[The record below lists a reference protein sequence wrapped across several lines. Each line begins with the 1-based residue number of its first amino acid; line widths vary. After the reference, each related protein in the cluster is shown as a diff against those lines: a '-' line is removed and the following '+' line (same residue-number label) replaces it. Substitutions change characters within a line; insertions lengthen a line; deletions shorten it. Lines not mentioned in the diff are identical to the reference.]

1 MQAGTS
7 RVRDRRRTGAGEGRR
22 RVIIEGVKP
31 EIDCGRFP
39 IKRTVGEDVVVE
51 ADVFTDGHDTVACR
65 LLWKHRS
72 ARTWRETPM
81 EPLGNDRW
89 RATFTADQ
97 LGRYQYTLDAW
108 IDAFGTWRSDLRK
121 RIAAE
126 QDVSVDLLI
135 GARLVASAAER
146 ARGRDR
152 ATLEQAAQRLGAADE
167 DVVARTAFAID
178 DALATIVLRYPDRT
192 HGTAYERILE
202 VVVDPAIAGFS
213 AWYELFPRSASSAP
227 GRHGTLRDVEARLP
241 YVKELG
247 FDVLYL
253 PPIHPI
259 GESRRK
265 GPNNAPEGAPGAIG
279 SPWGIG
285 SRHGGH
291 KSVHP
296 DLGTIEDVRRLAKSA
311 RAMGIELALD
321 IAFQA
326 SPDHP
331 YVQDHEDWFRKR
343 PDGTIQYAENPPKK
357 YQDIYPFDFDNERWA
372 ALWRELE
379 SVFLFWIEHGVRIFR
394 VDNPHTKPFPFW
406 EWLIARIKAKH
417 PDVVLLSEAFTRP
430 RIMYRLAKLGFTQSY
445 TYFAWRNHGYEL
457 QEYLEELT
465 QTDVVEYFRPNFW
478 PNTPDILTEFLQT
491 GGRPAFVQRI
501 VLAAT
506 LSANYGIYGPAYELL
521 EHRPREAGSEE
532 YLDSEK
538 YQIREWDLD
547 RHDSLRHFIAR
558 LNRIRRDNR
567 ALHENRS
574 LRFHRVDNPQILA
587 YTKRTAD
594 LESVILTVVNLDPRH
609 THSGWVEVPIRELGI
624 DDREAYEVHD
634 LLSDARYTWHGAW
647 NYVQLDPH
655 VLPAHI
661 LRVHLPVR
669 APAD

>member
-1 MQAGTS
+1 
-7 RVRDRRRTGAGEGRR
+7 
-22 RVIIEGVKP
+22 VIIEGVRP

-39 IKRTVGEDVVVE
+39 IKRTIGEEVVVE
-51 ADVFTDGHDTVACR
+51 ADVFADGHDTVACR

-72 ARTWRETPM
+72 GRTWRETPM

-89 RATFTADQ
+89 RAQFTADQ
-97 LGRYQYTLDAW
+97 LGRYQYTLDGW
-108 IDAFGTWRSDLRK
+108 VDAFGTWRSDLRK
-121 RIAAE
+121 RVAAE
-126 QDVSVDLLI
+126 QDVTVDLLI
-135 GARLVASAAER
+135 GANLIEAAAGR

-152 ATLEQAAQRLGAADE
+152 QTLEQAVERLRAAAE
-167 DVVARTAFAID
+167 DVEARAAFALD
-178 DALATIVLRYPDRT
+178 DTLATVVLRYPDR
-192 HGTAYERILE
+192 ANAAVYARILE
-202 VVVDPAIAGFS
+202 VVVDPEIASFS
-213 AWYELFPRSASSAP
+213 AWYELFPRSTSPEP
-227 GRHGTLRDVEARLP
+227 GRHGTFRDVEARLP

-265 GPNNAPEGAPGAIG
+265 GPNNAPEGAPGDVG

-285 SRHGGH
+285 STHGGH

-296 DLGTIEDVRRLAKSA
+296 ELGTLEDLRRLVKKA
-311 RAMGIELALD
+311 RGMGIELALD

-326 SPDHP
+326 APDHP
-331 YVQDHEDWFRKR
+331 YVREHPEWFRAR

-379 SVFLFWIEHGVRIFR
+379 SVFLFWIEQGVLIFR

-406 EWLIARIKAKH
+406 EWLIARVKAKH
-417 PDVVLLSEAFTRP
+417 PEVVFLSEAFTRP

-445 TYFAWRNHGYEL
+445 TYFAWRNERTEL
-457 QEYLEELT
+457 EEYLEELT
-465 QTDVVEYFRPNFW
+465 QTDVVEFFRPNVW

-491 GGRPAFVQRI
+491 GGRPAFAQRI

-506 LSANYGIYGPAYELL
+506 LSSNYGIYGPAYELL
-521 EHRPREAGSEE
+521 EHRPREAGGEE

-538 YQIREWDLD
+538 YQIRSWNLE
-547 RHDSLRHFIAR
+547 RPDSLRHFIAR
-558 LNRIRRDNR
+558 LNRIRREHR
-567 ALHENRS
+567 ALHGNRS
-574 LRFHRVDNPQILA
+574 LRFHRVDNPQIIA
-587 YTKRTAD
+587 YTKRTAELD
-594 LESVILTVVNLDPRH
+594 DIILTVVNLDPRR
-609 THSGWVEVPIRELGI
+609 THSAWVEVPIWELGI
-624 DDREAYEVHD
+624 EQGQAYEVHD

-647 NYVQLDPH
+647 NYVRLDPH

-661 LRVHLPVR
+661 LRVHPPVR